1 MSNISTSKNRGTE
14 PLAAAH
20 VRGRGS
26 HALKRLELPLAGI
39 RKAAAKTQAQVA
51 EATGMAQGDVA
62 RLEGQDDMKL
72 STLKRY
78 AEALGARI
86 DIAFEY
92 PNGARVYLERAPIAE
107 LLAGGERLGLTG
119 RPRR

>member
-1 MSNISTSKNRGTE
+1 MSNAGTSKSHRG
-14 PLAAAH
+14 AD
-20 VRGRGS
+20 
-26 HALKRLELPLAGI
+26 PLAGI
-39 RKAAAKTQAQVA
+39 RKAASKTQAQVA

-62 RLEGQDDMKL
+62 RLESQEDMKL
-72 STLKRY
+72 STLRRY

-92 PNGARVYLERAPIAE
+92 PGGARVYLESAPAAV
-107 LLAGGERLGLTG
+107 LVAGALR